1 MKKLGKGCL
10 FVVAAVL
17 VLGVVGAVLGSR
29 SGSSGGTLIQPTA
42 APPSSSSNTALAE
55 ATTAPAEATA
65 APTAFRVGDDVRVAD
80 VRWKVITA
88 TDMGATLK
96 SSNTFVKDKT
106 TGGHFV
112 QVQFELENLSKDML
126 TFAGLDLVDDQGRT
140 FKSSSETFQFIPSE
154 EACVLENLNPNV
166 AKRCTAIYELPSNA
180 AGLKAQVSDLKLVG
194 NASALIDL
202 GLSGK

>member
-10 FVVAAVL
+10 FIVAAVL

-42 APPSSSSNTALAE
+42 APPSSGSNAAPVE
-55 ATTAPAEATA
+55 ATTAPTKAT
-65 APTAFRVGDDVRVAD
+65 TAFRVGDDVRVAD

-96 SSNTFVKDKT
+96 SSNSFVKDKT

-140 FKSSSETFQFIPSE
+140 FKSSSEVFQFIPSE

-194 NASALIDL
+194 NDSALIDL